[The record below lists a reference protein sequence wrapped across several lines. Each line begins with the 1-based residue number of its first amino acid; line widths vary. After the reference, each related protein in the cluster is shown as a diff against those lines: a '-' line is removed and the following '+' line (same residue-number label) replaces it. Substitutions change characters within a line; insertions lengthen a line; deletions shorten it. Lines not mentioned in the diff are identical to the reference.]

1 MKDQIKVFA
10 PATVSNVGCGYD
22 IMGFALDQLG
32 EELVVRRTAQA
43 GLVIKRIVGFDNI
56 PYEAHKNSA
65 TIAVQ
70 AMLDSIAGVDG
81 GFEFEIYKNIY
92 PGSGLGT
99 SASSSAG
106 AVYAVNELLG
116 RPLSPLQL
124 VEFAMEGEK
133 SISGKAHAD
142 NVAPTIMGGFVIIR
156 SYQPLDIIDV
166 PFPENLYVSIVHPQ
180 VEIKTSEAR
189 QLLGDS
195 VSLANAV
202 IQWGNVAGL
211 VAGLYSGNM
220 ELIGN
225 SMQDVVAEPYR
236 AGLIPEYSKV
246 KKIACESG
254 AIGCNISGS
263 GPSVFAFSTQK
274 EQAKE
279 IAHKMKEI
287 YDLAKIKANAYTS
300 QVGSQGVRTIR

>member
-1 MKDQIKVFA
+1 MKDQIKVFS

-22 IMGFALDQLG
+22 IMGFALNELG
-32 EELVVRRTAQA
+32 EELIVRRTDKP
-43 GLVIKRIVGFDNI
+43 GLIIKKIDGFEHI

-70 AMLDSIAGVDG
+70 AMLNYLTPVDG
-81 GFEFEIYKNIY
+81 GFEFEIYKTIY

-116 RPLSPLQL
+116 SPLSPLQL

-142 NVAPTIMGGFVIIR
+142 NVGPTVFGGFVIVR
-156 SYQPLDIIDV
+156 SYEPLDIIKV
-166 PFPENLYVSIVHPQ
+166 PFPKNLYVSIVHPQ

-189 QLLGDS
+189 ELLGDTIPLS
-195 VSLANAV
+195 NAV
-202 IQWGNVAGL
+202 TQWGNVAGL
-211 VAGLYSGNM
+211 VAGLYAGDF
-220 ELIGN
+220 ERIGN
-225 SMQDVVAEPYR
+225 SMKDVVAEPVR
-236 AGLIPEYSKV
+236 SALIPEYAKV
-246 KKIACESG
+246 KSLAYELG

-263 GPSVFAFSTQK
+263 GPSVFAFSRQVDK
-274 EQAKE
+274 AEE
-279 IAHKMKEI
+279 IAAKMKKI
-287 YDLAKIKANAYTS
+287 YNNVNIEANAYTS
-300 QVGSQGVRTIR
+300 EVGAHGVRTIK